1 MNLIDIPVP
10 VIAALNGATTVHS
23 EYALLANI
31 VIATPE
37 TVFQDKPHFA
47 FGIVPGDG
55 VHLLWPDGRGRT
67 FRAEEAKAL
76 GVTSEIAAR
85 DCIVHRARENR
96 RAHCQT
102 PSTNRQLYP
111 LAVTQKL
118 RPIVDESVAFGPLP
132 GGLPREIALEEL
144 EDDRANLM
152 DVGFE
157 REMAGVVEVQLGIHV
172 VALECLGAGR

>member
-1 MNLIDIPVP
+1 MRFSRTSLSQRRRQRSRTSRTSPSASCRATAFICCGLT
-10 VIAALNGATTVHS
+10 AAAARSG
-23 EYALLANI
+23 
-31 VIATPE
+31 
-37 TVFQDKPHFA
+37 
-47 FGIVPGDG
+47 
-55 VHLLWPDGRGRT
+55 
-67 FRAEEAKAL
+67 AEEAKAL
-76 GVTSEIAAR
+76 GVTSEIVAR

-102 PSTNRQLYP
+102 PSANRQLYP

-157 REMAGVVEVQLGIHV
+157 RKMAGVVEVQLGIHV

>member
-1 MNLIDIPVP
+1 
-10 VIAALNGATTVHS
+10 
-23 EYALLANI
+23 
-31 VIATPE
+31 
-37 TVFQDKPHFA
+37 
-47 FGIVPGDG
+47 
-55 VHLLWPDGRGRT
+55 
-67 FRAEEAKAL
+67 L

-85 DCIVHRARENR
+85 DCIVHRARGNR

-118 RPIVDESVAFGPLP
+118 RRIVDESVAFGPLS
-132 GGLPREIALEEL
+132 GGLLREIALEEL

-157 REMAGVVEVQLGIHV
+157 REMSGVVECTSAFASPRLNSSAVMSHGPALLMDS
-172 VALECLGAGR
+172 VASTAAACACYLDRSQALAIRTCVPSGFCRLITTNTAAPLAQ

>member
-1 MNLIDIPVP
+1 MGTCCTPLVTTFSILRFLKKGFDFFSSRGYDKVYREGKKVLLNLIDIPVP

-67 FRAEEAKAL
+67 FRGRGGK
-76 GVTSEIAAR
+76 GVGRNQR
-85 DCIVHRARENR
+85 DRSA
-96 RAHCQT
+96 
-102 PSTNRQLYP
+102 
-111 LAVTQKL
+111 
-118 RPIVDESVAFGPLP
+118 
-132 GGLPREIALEEL
+132 
-144 EDDRANLM
+144 
-152 DVGFE
+152 
-157 REMAGVVEVQLGIHV
+157 
-172 VALECLGAGR
+172 